1 MNKLFYFIIISFIF
15 PSCIN
20 SVTNRNGYD
29 PKISSQIDS
38 LINQMTLQEKIG
50 MIHGNSKFTSAGVK
64 RLNIPEWHM
73 SDGPNGIREE
83 ISRDSWTPAGWTNDS
98 SSYFPTGTALA
109 ATWNPD
115 LAYQEGQALG
125 EEARW
130 RGKDVLFGPGINIQR
145 TPLCGRNFEYM
156 GEDPLLISK
165 ICVPLIKGIQSKDVA
180 ACVKHYIAN
189 NQEVNRSEVDVEM
202 SERALHEIYLPG
214 FKAAIEKGGVYVIM
228 GAYNKFRG
236 TWCCENEYLLK
247 NIVRDECGFKGVVLS
262 DYGAVHSIESAV
274 AGLDMENGTNKPYD
288 KYYFADPLQKTVR
301 EGKIS
306 EKLINEKVKHILWV
320 MMKTHVIGGQRVRGS
335 FVTPEHFCTAYQVA
349 KEAIV
354 LLKNDNKLLPIHP
367 EKIKSIAV
375 IGDNATR
382 KHAHG
387 GNSSGVKAKYE
398 ITSLE
403 GLRNRLGNK
412 LTLNIAQGYV
422 KNSGLSEDKLV
433 FNENKKE
440 EVQLRKEAVR
450 KASLSDIAII
460 FAGLNHDFDTE
471 GYDRPNMELP
481 YDQEKLIQDV
491 VKANPNTIVVL
502 TAGSPVNL
510 SRINTIVPAIVW
522 GWYDGMEGGNAL
534 ADVLLGKVNPS
545 GKLPFTIPVSLED
558 SPAHALKSYSTENL
572 LSSYGE
578 DILVGYRWFDTK
590 NIKPLYPFGYGLSY
604 TTFAYSGLKTDKE
617 TYHQSDT
624 IHVSCRI
631 TNSGDTNGAETVQ
644 LYVSDPECQV
654 LRPEKE
660 LKAFKKSFL
669 KAGESGDVKLDVK
682 VSDLG
687 FYDEVTKGFIVDP
700 GKFIFS
706 SGSSSRDIRL
716 SVAVRVL

>member
-1 MNKLFYFIIISFIF
+1 MKKLFYFAFISLIF
-15 PSCIN
+15 FSCIN
-20 SVTNRNGYD
+20 NIKDRNGYD
-29 PKISSQIDS
+29 PKIDSQIDS
-38 LINQMTLQEKIG
+38 LVSRMTLQEKIG
-50 MIHGNSKFTSAGVK
+50 MIHCNSKFTSAGVK

-83 ISRDSWTPAGWTNDS
+83 ISRDSWAPAGWTNDS
-98 SSYFPTGTALA
+98 SSYFPTGAALA

-115 LAYQEGQALG
+115 LAYQEGEALG

-156 GEDPLLISK
+156 SEDPLLISK

-189 NQEVNRSEVDVEM
+189 NQEVNRSKVDVEM

-214 FKAAIEKGGVYVIM
+214 FKAAVEKGGVYAIM

-247 NIVRDECGFKGVVLS
+247 NILRDECGFKGVVLS

-288 KYYFADPLQKTVR
+288 KYYFADPLLKAVQ

-306 EKLINEKVKHILWV
+306 EKLINEKVRHVLWV

-335 FVTPEHFCTAYQVA
+335 FVTPEHFRTAYRVA

-354 LLKNDNKLLPIHP
+354 LLKNDNKLLPIHS

-398 ITSLE
+398 ITPLA
-403 GLRNRLGNK
+403 GLMNRLGHK

-422 KNSGLSEDKLV
+422 KNSEISKDRLV
-433 FNENKKE
+433 FHRNKKE
-440 EVQLRKEAVR
+440 EEQLRKEAVR

-460 FAGLNHDFDTE
+460 FSGLNHDFDTE
-471 GYDRPNMELP
+471 GYDRLDMELP

-510 SRINTIVPAIVW
+510 SRINNVVPAIVW

-558 SPAHALKSYSTENL
+558 SPAHALKSYSPENL
-572 LSSYGE
+572 RSNYNE

-590 NIKPLYPFGYGLSY
+590 DIKPQYPFGYGLSY
-604 TTFAYSGLKTDKE
+604 TTFKYSDLKTDNE

-624 IHVSCRI
+624 IHVSCQI
-631 TNSGDTNGAETVQ
+631 TNSGDMDGAETVQ
-644 LYVSDPECQV
+644 LYVNDPECQV
-654 LRPEKE
+654 LRPSKE
-660 LKAFKKSFL
+660 LKAFKKIFL
-669 KAGESGDVKLDVK
+669 KVGESADVVFGVAVK
-682 VSDLG
+682 DLG

-706 SGSSSRDIRL
+706 AGSSSRDIRL
-716 SVAVRVL
+716 SVQVTVL